1 MKKTKYQKCN
11 TQIIDRAGI
20 KNAPYNPRKMPK
32 VAMKQLKKNLD
43 RVGLL
48 TPIVVNK
55 NTMNIVS
62 GHQRLACVD
71 ALEKSQNY
79 SLEVSL
85 VDLTDKEEMEQ
96 NIFFNNQFVQGD
108 WDLELLEQ
116 MLKNIELEGAV
127 ENTGFNETDLNLIFG
142 EARGIFNT
150 DNAGE
155 EIKTDI
161 DKIKEIKELTKN
173 SLDKLAEINDPEFYI
188 IGIFKNRERR
198 NEFLELIDYQEND
211 KYIDGEHLFLCVEGD
226 K

>member
-11 TQIIDRAGI
+11 TQIIDRVGI

-32 VAMKQLKKNLD
+32 AAMKQLKKNLD

-96 NIFFNNQFVQGD
+96 NIFFNNQFVQGE

-142 EARGIFNT
+142 EARGIFNA
-150 DNAGE
+150 DKAGE

-173 SLDKLAEINDPEFYI
+173 SLEKLNEINDPEFFI
-188 IGIFKNRERR
+188 IGIFKDRARR
-198 NEFLELIDYQEND
+198 NEFLKLIDYNDND
-211 KYIDGEHLFLCVEGD
+211 KYVDGEHLFLCVEGD

>member
-1 MKKTKYQKCN
+1 MQKKTKYQKCN

-32 VAMKQLKKNLD
+32 AAMKKLRENLN

-48 TPIVVNK
+48 TPITVNK

-79 SLEVSL
+79 SLEVSF

-116 MLKNIELEGAV
+116 VLKQCEMV
-127 ENTGFNETDLNLIFG
+127 ENTGFDKTDLDMMLKETESIFDVKNAYG
-142 EARGIFNT
+142 ET
-150 DNAGE
+150 QEDLE
-155 EIKTDI
+155 
-161 DKIKEIKELTKN
+161 KIKDIQKSRKEYKEKIGT
-173 SLDKLAEINDPEFYI
+173 ENDPEFFLI
-188 IGIFKNRERR
+188 VIFKDRDRR
-198 NEFLELIDYQEND
+198 KDFLDLIDCPEYD
-211 KYIDGEHLFLCVEGD
+211 KYLDGEYLFKYVEGD